1 MRQSKKIFRRAAAL
15 LLAAVVCFTAAGC
28 GCNQAAEESSSAPG
42 VGPSAGAAA
51 GNTDNTPAT
60 SSTDGVNQM
69 TTPEYGTT
77 TAGGD
82 ESGAGSGPAGGE
94 SNAGSGSNV
103 NGSSAQED
111 MTHSAGAVGGG
122 TVQGY
127 VPGTY
132 TASAQGYAGPI
143 EVTVEVDETHILSV
157 TAVGENETPGVGQA
171 ALEVLAPRIAE
182 ENSTELDVVAGASF
196 SSRGLLAAVEAALL
210 EARGGQ

>member
-1 MRQSKKIFRRAAAL
+1 MRQSDKIFRRAAAL
-15 LLAAVVCFTAAGC
+15 LLAVAVCLTAAGC

-51 GNTDNTPAT
+51 GNTDDTPAT

-77 TAGGD
+77 TAG
-82 ESGAGSGPAGGE
+82 
-94 SNAGSGSNV
+94 
-103 NGSSAQED
+103 AQED

-122 TVQGY
+122 TAQAY
-127 VPGTY
+127 TPGTY
-132 TASAQGYAGPI
+132 TGSAQGYAGPI

-157 TAVGENETPGVGQA
+157 TAVGESETPGIGQA
-171 ALEVLAPRIAE
+171 ALEVLAPKIAE
-182 ENSTELDVVAGASF
+182 ENSTQLDVVAGASF
-196 SSRGLLAAVEAALL
+196 SSRGLMAAVEAALE